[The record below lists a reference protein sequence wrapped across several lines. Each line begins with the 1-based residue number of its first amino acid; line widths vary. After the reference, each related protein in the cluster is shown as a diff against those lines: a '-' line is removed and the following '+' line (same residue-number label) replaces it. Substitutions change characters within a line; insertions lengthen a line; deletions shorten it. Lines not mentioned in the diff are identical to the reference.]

1 MAKNGIILVS
11 HSEQLANGVAE
22 LIGEMADDNVVIKA
36 VGGTGDGRLGTN
48 AMNVMEAIEEM
59 AELKNI
65 LVYCDLGSSVL
76 STETAIEMVD
86 EELQEKVH
94 IVDAPLVEGAFYG
107 VVKACV
113 AETAEEVIEE
123 SKLAA
128 QLHKV

>member
-1 MAKNGIILVS
+1 MATNGIILVS

-76 STETAIEMVD
+76 STETALEMVD
-86 EELQEKVH
+86 EELQKRVH

-107 VVKACV
+107 VV
-113 AETAEEVIEE
+113 
-123 SKLAA
+123 
-128 QLHKV
+128 